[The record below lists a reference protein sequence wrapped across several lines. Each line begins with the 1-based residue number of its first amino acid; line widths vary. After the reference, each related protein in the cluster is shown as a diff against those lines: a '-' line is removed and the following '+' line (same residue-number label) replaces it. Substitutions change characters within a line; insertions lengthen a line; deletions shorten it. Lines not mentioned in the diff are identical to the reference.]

1 MLQEALCHLK
11 RAVKLAPD
19 HEKPYFFLG
28 RLFKVAGDVQA
39 AESMFTRA
47 VQIRPDYVDA
57 IHELR
62 LADARPEKDRGLLAR
77 LFGR

>member
-1 MLQEALCHLK
+1 
-11 RAVKLAPD
+11 
-19 HEKPYFFLG
+19 
-28 RLFKVAGDVQA
+28 
-39 AESMFTRA
+39 MFTRA